1 MQQSAI
7 EQKFLYAFLLQAHS
21 MSGLS
26 AEKIVKLLEEDVRS
40 RKRLAELLVI
50 EPDIRLAIVNA
61 IIRDVATK
69 DDVKNVATKDDIK
82 NMATKDDVERLRI
95 MFNDSVGRLETRIS
109 GVEARIGSL
118 EGRVGRLEGQ
128 MSLFIKMFIAF
139 NLPILLG
146 IIGILLKLIFS

>member
-1 MQQSAI
+1 
-7 EQKFLYAFLLQAHS
+7 

>member
-1 MQQSAI
+1 
-7 EQKFLYAFLLQAHS
+7 

-26 AEKIVKLLEEDVRS
+26 AERIVKLFEEDTRS
-40 RKRLAELLVI
+40 RKKLAELLLI
-50 EPDIRLAIVNA
+50 EPDIRLAMINA
-61 IIRDVATK
+61 IIRD
-69 DDVKNVATKDDIK
+69 VATKDDIK

-95 MFNDSVGRLETRIS
+95 MLNDSIGRLETRIN
-109 GVEARIGSL
+109 GIEARIGSL

-146 IIGILLKLIFS
+146 IIGILLKLVFL